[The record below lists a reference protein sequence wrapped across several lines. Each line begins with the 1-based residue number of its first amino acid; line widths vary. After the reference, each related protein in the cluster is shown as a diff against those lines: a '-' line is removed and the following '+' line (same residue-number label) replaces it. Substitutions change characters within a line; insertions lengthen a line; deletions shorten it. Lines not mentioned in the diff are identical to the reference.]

1 MFHLKNKQSQQ
12 KRRKRIQEAK
22 GVQNIPNRSNQSLPK
37 GLRSP
42 ECAIKEDLMELY
54 TPTAKFEPISEPAT
68 DAIVGDLCTFCSMV
82 YQKELPPPSD
92 PNVDNEYR
100 RLRMEFVLAK
110 AVDPTKVSKCCD
122 RCWEAFDAF
131 CDFKMRCDA
140 ALMAD
145 EPSGSATQGNERQ
158 PVVDLIVNVSE
169 PGQEQV
175 CFEVTNLQTDQ
186 FSEHPMEKKHECD
199 ICGKRYRSQRS
210 LNLHAVRHRDPQF
223 ACGTCGKGFYYRSAL
238 QTHYSVHSD
247 EKNYQCMECG
257 KFFKYQRS
265 YRIHQRVHSGEILF
279 ACHVCNQSFSYR
291 KSLKAHTAKC
301 QLVEVTNYNKV
312 GGLSFLL

>member
-1 MFHLKNKQSQQ
+1 MFQLKNKQSQQ

-22 GVQNIPNRSNQSLPK
+22 GVKNPVVQNIPNRPNQSLPK
-37 GLRSP
+37 GKDVVLCYINFKSEEFIRFSGVGLRSP
-42 ECAIKEDLMELY
+42 ECAIKEGLMEVY
-54 TPTAKFEPISEPAT
+54 TPPAKFEPISEPAI

-82 YQKELPPPSD
+82 YHSD
-92 PNVDNEYR
+92 PSVDNEYR

-145 EPSGSATQGNERQ
+145 EPSGSAAQGNERQ
-158 PVVDLIVNVSE
+158 PVMDLIVNVSE

-223 ACGTCGKGFYYRSAL
+223 ACGSCGKGFYYR
-238 QTHYSVHSD
+238 
-247 EKNYQCMECG
+247 
-257 KFFKYQRS
+257 
-265 YRIHQRVHSGEILF
+265 
-279 ACHVCNQSFSYR
+279 
-291 KSLKAHTAKC
+291 
-301 QLVEVTNYNKV
+301 
-312 GGLSFLL
+312 